1 MRSAARRVDAAAGS
15 KGPGSERGHFAQ
27 KIRDCWAWRWEWVVV
42 GLWLTFPVLKLD
54 EALKKIISDPENR

>member
-1 MRSAARRVDAAAGS
+1 MLPPARKALALKEDILPIKS
-15 KGPGSERGHFAQ
+15 
-27 KIRDCWAWRWEWVVV
+27 DCWAWRWEWVVV